1 MTPFLFKAAF
11 CAYLASTLGYVTSIL
26 GKRVR
31 IARASLWLMS
41 AAFGFHSLFLLF
53 RIFETGH
60 IPILGYLEV
69 LNLFAWIMAGI
80 FIFFQFR
87 TRTVVLGA
95 FVSPVVLLMMIYA
108 SRGIGSV
115 AAMPAVLKGNLVP
128 VHVLLSVTGE
138 ALFALASCAGAM
150 YLLQDHFLKR
160 KKARRVSSILPSLGD
175 LDRINHLCLLWGFP
189 LLTLGVLMG
198 GLLGSSGLG
207 KLLAVGSETDLD
219 PGRLGDLCRTA
230 SPAPGHRLEGAQTR
244 RVFAVGLSLFPDGL
258 SCGKEPLPDDPPVCL
273 KSWAF
278 FLSA

>member
-11 CAYLASTLGYVTSIL
+11 CAYLLSTLGYVTSIL

-53 RIFETGH
+53 RIVERGH
-60 IPILGYLEV
+60 IPILGYHEV

-115 AAMPAVLKGNLVP
+115 AVMPAVLKGNLVP

-198 GLLGSSGLG
+198 AFWARVVWGSSWQWDPKQVWTLAVWGTYAVLLHQRLAIG
-207 KLLAVGSETDLD
+207 WKGHKTAVFSLLAFLFFLTAFLVGKN
-219 PGRLGDLCRTA
+219 
-230 SPAPGHRLEGAQTR
+230 
-244 RVFAVGLSLFPDGL
+244 LFPTIHRF
-258 SCGKEPLPDDPPVCL
+258 V
-273 KSWAF
+273 
-278 FLSA
+278 